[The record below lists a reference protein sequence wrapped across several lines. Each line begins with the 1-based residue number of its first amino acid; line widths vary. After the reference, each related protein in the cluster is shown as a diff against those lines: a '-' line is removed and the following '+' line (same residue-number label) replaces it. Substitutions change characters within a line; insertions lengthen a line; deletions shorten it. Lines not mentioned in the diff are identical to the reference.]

1 MKKRQLATLAMASVM
16 GLGALTACGNSNNG
30 GTPQTGGGDNAA
42 PTDEVVTLKWIQ
54 VGNGQ
59 PENYEAWLAQI
70 NPYLEEKI
78 GVNLEMEIVPWGDW
92 DSRRSVIT
100 NSGEAFDILFTD
112 QARYNAEV
120 STGAFLDITDL
131 VQSASP
137 ELYKMI
143 PEDYW
148 QAMAVQGKIYG
159 VPAYKDSSITQYF
172 IWDKDVAD
180 KYNIN
185 IEEVKDFEGLYDAL
199 KTIKEGE
206 GGSPYYMAKE
216 GADMLLSWYDQLGA
230 SLPALA
236 VKYDDGEKKVV
247 NPLEDEEI
255 LKNMDVIHKMYKEGI
270 INGDAPTAD
279 SQNKYRTFFT
289 AQGWSGAA
297 ASNWGPNNGIKNC
310 VAIQYGDTVVSN
322 TSVRGSISAISAN
335 CKYPEKALQLLEL
348 VNTDTKVRDLLYY
361 GVEGEDFEYTE
372 DKKVNRLTTSWS
384 MAGYTQGT
392 FFNVSLLATDEKNQW
407 DEVKAL
413 NEAATPSV
421 MIGFDM
427 DTSKVETELANCRA
441 VYEKYKS
448 EFWTGAQNPRELV
461 KTIHDE
467 LEAAGWE
474 TIRAEAQAQI
484 DAAK

>member
-1 MKKRQLATLAMASVM
+1 MKKRQVAALAMASVM
-16 GLGALTACGNSNNG
+16 SLGTLTACGSSNDNKG
-30 GTPQTGGGDNAA
+30 QAGDGNAA
-42 PTDEVVTLKWIQ
+42 GTTDEVVTLKWIQ

-78 GVNLEMEIVPWGDW
+78 GVNVDMEIVPWGDW

-100 NSGEAFDILFTD
+100 NSGEDFDILFTD
-112 QARYNAEV
+112 QTRYNAEV
-120 STGAFLDITDL
+120 TTGAFLDITDL
-131 VQSASP
+131 VKNSTP
-137 ELYKMI
+137 DLYSLI

-148 QAMAVQGKIYG
+148 QAVSVKGKIYG
-159 VPAYKDSSITQYF
+159 VPTYKDSSITQYF
-172 IWDKDVAD
+172 VWDKDMAD
-180 KYNIN
+180 KYDID
-185 IEEVKDFEGLYDAL
+185 IEKVTDFSSLYDAL
-199 KTIKEGE
+199 KKIKDGE

-230 SLPALA
+230 SLPALGI
-236 VKYDDGEKKVV
+236 KYDDETKTVV
-247 NPLEDEEI
+247 NPLEDEDI

-297 ASNWGPNNGIKNC
+297 DSNWGPNNGIDNC
-310 VAIQYGDTVVSN
+310 VAIQYGPTVVSN
-322 TSVRGSISAISAN
+322 TSVRGSMNAISAN
-335 CKYPEKALQLLEL
+335 CEHPEKALQLLQL
-348 VNTDTKVRDLLYY
+348 VNTDTKVRDLFYY
-361 GVEGEDFEYTE
+361 GVEGEDFEYTS
-372 DKKVNRLTTSWS
+372 DK
-384 MAGYTQGT
+384 
-392 FFNVSLLATDEKNQW
+392 KNQW

-421 MIGFDM
+421 MIGFDL
-427 DTSKVETELANCRA
+427 DTSKIETELANCRA

-448 EFWTGAQNPRELV
+448 EFWTGAQDPRELV
-461 KTIHDE
+461 KTLHDE
-467 LEAAGWE
+467 LDKAGWE
-474 TIRAEAQAQI
+474 TIRAEAQAQV